1 MNTLIDFKKLVNV
14 MVSRTTF
21 EIFGINLF
29 LSEKFKIKG
38 LLLEGRS
45 ENQARSFII
54 STRFGRAG

>member
-1 MNTLIDFKKLVNV
+1 

-38 LLLEGRS
+38 LPLEGRS